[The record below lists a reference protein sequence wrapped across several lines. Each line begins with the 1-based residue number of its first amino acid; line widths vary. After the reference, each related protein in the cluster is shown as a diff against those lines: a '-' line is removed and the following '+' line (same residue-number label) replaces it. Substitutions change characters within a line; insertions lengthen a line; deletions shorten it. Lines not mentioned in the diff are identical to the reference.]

1 MYDIASRNL
10 PIFDDFSLYYVL
22 CMHVTYK
29 TKNAIQIL
37 ICDKNRQSIVQSLR
51 VDCGY
56 LLTRKK
62 NGMWGKN
69 RSQSIKSFAFGLM
82 KTDNFQFAMT
92 VYCINNIIRP
102 VVINFMSFAFSY
114 WKASLLSY
122 MLTPWYTRTS
132 ACNRE
137 TCSGRLKLNHNIH
150 VRIYVICRCSIE

>member
-1 MYDIASRNL
+1 MIKTDRASSNH
-10 PIFDDFSLYYVL
+10 YVL
-22 CMHVTYK
+22 T
-29 TKNAIQIL
+29 
-37 ICDKNRQSIVQSLR
+37 
-51 VDCGY
+51 VDT
-56 LLTRKK
+56 TRHRLANQKKK

-69 RSQSIKSFAFGLM
+69 RSQSIKSFAFGLR

-92 VYCINNIIRP
+92 VYCINSIIRP

-122 MLTPWYTRTS
+122 MLTPRYTRTS

-137 TCSGRLKLNHNIH
+137 TCSGRLKLNQNIH

>member
-1 MYDIASRNL
+1 MIKTDRASSNH
-10 PIFDDFSLYYVL
+10 YVL
-22 CMHVTYK
+22 T
-29 TKNAIQIL
+29 
-37 ICDKNRQSIVQSLR
+37 
-51 VDCGY
+51 VDT
-56 LLTRKK
+56 TRHRLANQKKK

-69 RSQSIKSFAFGLM
+69 RSQSIKSFAFGFR

-122 MLTPWYTRTS
+122 MLTPRYTRTS

-137 TCSGRLKLNHNIH
+137 TCSGRLKLNHNNH

>member
-1 MYDIASRNL
+1 MIKTDRASSNH
-10 PIFDDFSLYYVL
+10 YVL
-22 CMHVTYK
+22 T
-29 TKNAIQIL
+29 
-37 ICDKNRQSIVQSLR
+37 
-51 VDCGY
+51 VDT
-56 LLTRKK
+56 TRHRLANQKKK

-69 RSQSIKSFAFGLM
+69 RSQSIKSFAFGLR
-82 KTDNFQFAMT
+82 KPDNFQFAMT

-122 MLTPWYTRTS
+122 MLTPRYSRTS

-137 TCSGRLKLNHNIH
+137 TCSGRLKLNHNIN

>member
-1 MYDIASRNL
+1 MIKTDRASSNH
-10 PIFDDFSLYYVL
+10 YVL
-22 CMHVTYK
+22 T
-29 TKNAIQIL
+29 
-37 ICDKNRQSIVQSLR
+37 
-51 VDCGY
+51 VDT
-56 LLTRKK
+56 TRHRLANQKKK

-69 RSQSIKSFAFGLM
+69 RSQSIKSFAFGFR